1 MPNVKQRRVSWFHRR
16 MANPLMRHLAGHLRG
31 HALLETTGRH
41 TGLARRTPV
50 GGMIEASSF
59 WLVSDHGRAS
69 NYVRNIEADPRV
81 RVQIR
86 GLWRSGTALLL
97 DDDDPT
103 QRLRTMPKLNS
114 ALVRALGTDLLTV
127 RVDLDK

>member
-1 MPNVKQRRVSWFHRR
+1 
-16 MANPLMRHLAGHLRG
+16 
-31 HALLETTGRH
+31 
-41 TGLARRTPV
+41 
-50 GGMIEASSF
+50 MIEASSF